1 MTTGERIKAA
11 RKKAG
16 MTQAELAEKL
26 EIPFQSVSQWERDI
40 RKPKKETLA
49 NIAEKLGV
57 DPLELSDDHFDEVFL
72 AALQKKFSSTEDFR
86 TAFLNGG
93 VELAFL
99 RNDNDKLLMRY
110 YDMLNED
117 GETEAVDLL
126 FDLTA
131 KKEYLKDIYTKTPAE
146 LRAARKE
153 QQSFTLPP
161 PPEGPNPSDTK

>member
-40 RKPKKETLA
+40 RNPKKETLEK
-49 NIAEKLGV
+49 IAEKLGV
-57 DPLELSDDHFDEVFL
+57 DPLELSDDHFDEAFL

-86 TAFLNGG
+86 TAFLSGS

-99 RNDNDKLLMRY
+99 RNDNDRQLMRF
-110 YDMLNED
+110 YDMLNEA
-117 GETEAVDLL
+117 GEEEAVDLV
-126 FDLTA
+126 FGLTE
-131 KKEYLKDIYTKTPAE
+131 KKEYLKDIYTKTPE
-146 LRAARKE
+146 EFRKMHQNNKPLLYPKIE
-153 QQSFTLPP
+153 DP
-161 PPEGPNPSDTK
+161 DAK